1 MKKLILVILSITG
14 ITATF
19 AQPKADEP
27 GTHDHKYYFPVS
39 LYGDSLAFNRAIP
52 SLAEKVIADFSDKEK
67 KNFEKSAGYYFLS
80 QDHKKVLEMVDSI
93 EKKGDMLSGM
103 ELKSYA
109 IAKMKEK
116 EKAGSFEQ
124 TFKQDYTASYNQL
137 TFRKKVSAALFDTA
151 VITEY
156 RKGYIDLKDK
166 FKKNNSDSLNYDD
179 AKTLLDNLSVYLLFK
194 EVYPLISPLL
204 TDKKYLQMFPA
215 IKGYKWAGVVPVQNI
230 DDKLDPNMQYKLLME
245 LTGFAPKGQESTAQK
260 EINGGIGEVARKINL
275 HVAGGVPKEKMDVV
289 IIVHAGALFALLNN
303 EKYKQK
309 YQVDNPNITLIKEL
323 QDFGAKFIVCGQAMT
338 FLRLEK
344 EDLLP
349 GIKEA
354 ISAQTVLSMYELK
367 GYKVYDVTLD

>member
-1 MKKLILVILSITG
+1 MKKILLVILSIIRITVSFGQREADDSG
-14 ITATF
+14 I
-19 AQPKADEP
+19 
-27 GTHDHKYYFPVS
+27 HDHKYYFPIS
-39 LYGDSLAFNRAIP
+39 LYGDSLAFDRAIP
-52 SLAEKVIADFSDKEK
+52 SLAEKVIADFSEKEK

-116 EKAGSFEQ
+116 EKVGSFEQ
-124 TFKQDYTASYNQL
+124 TFKQDYTASYNHL

-151 VITEY
+151 VINEY

-179 AKTLLDNLSVYLLFK
+179 AKSLLDNLSVYLLFK

-230 DDKLDPNMQYKLLME
+230 DDKLDPNIKYKLLME
-245 LTGFAPKGQESTAQK
+245 LTGFAPKGQESTAQ
-260 EINGGIGEVARKINL
+260 
-275 HVAGGVPKEKMDVV
+275 
-289 IIVHAGALFALLNN
+289 
-303 EKYKQK
+303 
-309 YQVDNPNITLIKEL
+309 
-323 QDFGAKFIVCGQAMT
+323 
-338 FLRLEK
+338 
-344 EDLLP
+344 
-349 GIKEA
+349 
-354 ISAQTVLSMYELK
+354 
-367 GYKVYDVTLD
+367 